1 MFFKHALIMAAG
13 RGNRMRPLSDL
24 IPKALVPFKGNAL
37 IDNSI
42 EQLYEVV
49 DKIHITVGY
58 KKVDLAT
65 HLLSSSSV
73 DSIINTSGKENV
85 WWIFNSLMRD
95 LDSPVLVLTCDNV
108 TSLDVNFLEKE
119 YKSLN
124 NPACMLVAVKEIKGV
139 EADKVLSSANKVKQI
154 SRNLDSKICCSGI
167 QVINPKK
174 CNELMKEKKS
184 FMDFWNELIGL
195 SQLYHSNVYP
205 HRWFSIDSMQQLEQ
219 AESNS

>member
-1 MFFKHALIMAAG
+1 MAAG

-95 LDSPVLVLTCDNV
+95 LDSPVLVLTCDN
-108 TSLDVNFLEKE
+108 
-119 YKSLN
+119 
-124 NPACMLVAVKEIKGV
+124 LV
-139 EADKVLSSANKVKQI
+139 DL
-154 SRNLDSKICCSGI
+154 
-167 QVINPKK
+167 
-174 CNELMKEKKS
+174 
-184 FMDFWNELIGL
+184 
-195 SQLYHSNVYP
+195 
-205 HRWFSIDSMQQLEQ
+205 
-219 AESNS
+219 

>member
-139 EADKVLSSANKVKQI
+139 EAD
-154 SRNLDSKICCSGI
+154 
-167 QVINPKK
+167 
-174 CNELMKEKKS
+174 
-184 FMDFWNELIGL
+184 
-195 SQLYHSNVYP
+195 
-205 HRWFSIDSMQQLEQ
+205 
-219 AESNS
+219 